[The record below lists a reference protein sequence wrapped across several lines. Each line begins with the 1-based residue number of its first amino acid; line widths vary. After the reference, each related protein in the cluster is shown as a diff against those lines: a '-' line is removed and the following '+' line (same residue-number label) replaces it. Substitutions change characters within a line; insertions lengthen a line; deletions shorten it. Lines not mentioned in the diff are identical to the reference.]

1 MFFFDRQ
8 TIMIILLE
16 YQRYQNIQIKL
27 EATQMVPR
35 KPQVGQ
41 ARNHC
46 LARKLTVRCNIQL
59 TLSPQLLTE
68 AYTKIAGPMIVMSA
82 ETLLQLPKPRPK

>member
-1 MFFFDRQ
+1 
-8 TIMIILLE
+8 MIILLE

-46 LARKLTVRCNIQL
+46 LAREATIRCNIQL
-59 TLSPQLLTE
+59 TLSPQLVTE
-68 AYTKIAGPMIVMSA
+68 SYTKIAVPVVVMSVEA
-82 ETLLQLPKPRPK
+82 LLQIPKPRPK